1 MAVTAM
7 AKVNFWNKVRVE
19 RNIRY
24 KDLVELFGGSNGMWG
39 MYFSGQQMPPI
50 NRIKQVCDFFDVDIN
65 EGAEEFRK
73 AHSIWKAES
82 KNKVMVTGVSE
93 PRARSALIPA
103 GRGQDE
109 VEAKPTTH
117 DYSSKDVF
125 KLIYGKIP
133 YELFLAFWE
142 MVDSGSGDPMECLYG
157 RVSYRE
163 YSQIADALKKVGDED
178 AE

>member
-39 MYFSGQQMPPI
+39 MYFSGQQLPPI
-50 NRIKQVCDFFDVDIN
+50 NRIKQVCDFFDVDLN

-73 AHSIWKAES
+73 AHAMWRAES
-82 KNKVMVTGVSE
+82 KNKVMVTGKADPVE
-93 PRARSALIPA
+93 RSARVTSGERESTVQEKPA
-103 GRGQDE
+103 TVDFSTR
-109 VEAKPTTH
+109 
-117 DYSSKDVF
+117 DVF

-133 YELFLAFWE
+133 YDLFLTFWE
-142 MVDSGSGDPMECLYG
+142 MVDSGSGDPLECLYG

-163 YSQIADALKKVGDED
+163 FSQIADALKKVGDSDDE
-178 AE
+178 